1 MVSAAGRIIQQHTDS
16 VISGKIA
23 TPQGPCPRC
32 SEQTQ
37 TFIRHDRR
45 VRFFRF
51 IVGNF
56 VRVIKSLLVRWR
68 CPICGKTFTDYPAFA
83 LPHKRY
89 VLMDMERLSK
99 DYVEDE
105 QRTYRKTVCHQK
117 MRIGY
122 QGSDDDID
130 ERFLEHS
137 TPWRWISS
145 LGSMKTTLN
154 QVLHLISQKD
164 PQSSIFREVFPVYPC
179 KYRSLQRKNML
190 QNTRRLLRA
199 CQEFQR
205 LFGHKIFPH
214 LATAGS
220 WN

>member
-1 MVSAAGRIIQQHTDS
+1 MVSAAQRMIQQHTDS

-32 SEQTQ
+32 FEHTE
-37 TFIRHDRR
+37 TFSRHERR
-45 VRFFRF
+45 VRSFRF
-51 IVGNF
+51 IVGSF
-56 VRVIKSLLVRWR
+56 IHVIKSLLVRWK

-89 VLMDMERLSK
+89 VLMDIERLSSS
-99 DYVEDE
+99 YVENE
-105 QRTYRKTVCHQK
+105 HQSYRETVCDQQ
-117 MRIGY
+117 MQMGY
-122 QGSDDDID
+122 QGTDSEID
-130 ERFLEHS
+130 ERLLEPS

-145 LGSMKTTLN
+145 LGSMNKTLN
-154 QVLHLISQKD
+154 QAIHLISQKD
-164 PQSSIFREVFPVYPC
+164 PKSRIFREVTPPYPC
-179 KYRSLQRKNML
+179 KYRSLHRKSLL

-205 LFGHKIFPH
+205 FFDHQIFPH
-214 LATAGS
+214 LATACR

>member
-1 MVSAAGRIIQQHTDS
+1 MVSEIEKIIRQHTDS

-23 TPQGPCPRC
+23 IPQAPCPRC
-32 SEQTQ
+32 SEQPG
-37 TFIRHDRR
+37 TFIRHERR

-51 IVGNF
+51 IVGSF
-56 VRVIKSLLVRWR
+56 VHVIKSLLVRWR

-89 VLMDMERLSK
+89 VLMDMERLCK
-99 DYVEDE
+99 EYVEDE
-105 QRTYRKTVCHQK
+105 QRTYRKTVWHQN

-145 LGSMKTTLN
+145 LGSMKKTLN
-154 QVLHLISQKD
+154 QALHLISQKD
-164 PQSSIFREVFPVYPC
+164 PQSSMFREVFPVYPC
-179 KYRSLQRKNML
+179 KYRSLQRKNIL
-190 QNTRRLLRA
+190 QNTRCLLRA
-199 CQEFQR
+199 GEKFQR
-205 LFGHKIFPH
+205 LFGQKIFPH
-214 LATAGS
+214 LATACG